1 MIIPEVIESDVVY
14 KGKITSIRR
23 DKLTRGDGE
32 SFIRE
37 TAAASDA
44 VGIVAM
50 DDKNRILLISQYR
63 HPMGRPVWEIP
74 AGRMDVDGE
83 RPEETAL
90 RELREETDLSA
101 ASIEQ
106 LTLFLNSAGWTTE
119 RTYVFLAK
127 GLTDVPEF
135 ARENEEAD
143 IEKKWIPLEE
153 AFQLVK
159 AGKIDDA
166 KTVIGILLTMS
177 KERQQ

>member
-1 MIIPEVIESDVVY
+1 
-14 KGKITSIRR
+14 
-23 DKLTRGDGE
+23 
-32 SFIRE
+32 
-37 TAAASDA
+37 
-44 VGIVAM
+44 
-50 DDKNRILLISQYR
+50 
-63 HPMGRPVWEIP
+63 
-74 AGRMDVDGE
+74 MDVDGE

-101 ASIEQ
+101 GSVEQ

-127 GLTDVPEF
+127 ELTDVPEF

-143 IEKKWIPLEE
+143 IEKEWIPLEE

>member
-1 MIIPEVIESDVVY
+1 MIIPEVLDTRTEYEGRIV
-14 KGKITSIRR
+14 SIRR
-23 DKLTRGDGE
+23 DELTRGDGKT
-32 SFIRE
+32 FVRE
-37 TAAASDA
+37 TAVASDA

-50 DDKNRILLISQYR
+50 DDQERILLIRQYR

-90 RELREETDLSA
+90 RELREETDTTADSVEL
-101 ASIEQ
+101 

-119 RTYVFLAK
+119 KTYVYLAK

-135 ARENEEAD
+135 ERENEEAD

-153 AFQLVK
+153 AVRLVK
-159 AGKIDDA
+159 AGEIDDA
-166 KTVIGILLTMS
+166 KTVIGILLA
-177 KERQQ
+177 KEH